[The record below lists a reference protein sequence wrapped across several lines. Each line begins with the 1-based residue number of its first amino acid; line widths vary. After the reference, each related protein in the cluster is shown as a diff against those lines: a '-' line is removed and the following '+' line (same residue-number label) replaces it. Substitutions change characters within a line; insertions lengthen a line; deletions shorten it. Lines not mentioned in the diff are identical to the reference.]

1 MIAAYF
7 GKGRDSKIIF
17 DKLAVS
23 RREWYTAHLNTHNVI
38 YITFNEVSQ
47 NCDSYQEDTNRIENR
62 IINDLI
68 RDYPN
73 VDIHEYTMA
82 SEEKY
87 SDFFGLTD
95 TEVDILFEKYQ
106 KMTPVQRITVIA
118 GQAQDHMIILP
129 KNR

>member
-1 MIAAYF
+1 MASMIAAYF

-47 NCDSYQEDTNRIENR
+47 NCDSYQEYTNRIENR

-68 RDYPN
+68 RDCPN

-82 SEEKY
+82 SEERY
-87 SDFFGLTD
+87 CDFFGFYRYRGRYT
-95 TEVDILFEKYQ
+95 F
-106 KMTPVQRITVIA
+106 
-118 GQAQDHMIILP
+118 
-129 KNR
+129 